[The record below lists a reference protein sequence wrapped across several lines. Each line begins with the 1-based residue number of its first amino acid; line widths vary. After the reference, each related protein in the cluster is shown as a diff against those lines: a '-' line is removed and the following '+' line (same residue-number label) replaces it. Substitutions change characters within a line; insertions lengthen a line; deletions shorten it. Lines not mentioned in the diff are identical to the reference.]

1 MFFKRIDKAI
11 LSLEEEP
18 RPIGCIKLKSSSN
31 LYRIRVGAY
40 RIVYLINDTLRSV
53 DLRLVEHRKQAYNRK

>member
-1 MFFKRIDKAI
+1 MAYDIIISKSVEKEIADLPLNVFKRIDKAI

-18 RPIGCIKLKSSSN
+18 RPVGCIKLKSGSN

-40 RIVYLINDTLRSV
+40 RIV
-53 DLRLVEHRKQAYNRK
+53 